1 MRARSNALLLIM
13 FTVPLMPSAG
23 LAGVGTLVTSMRE
36 TLLIETCVKRNARL
50 AALPEALASCAPSAE
65 TAVMLG
71 SKPRT
76 ATALGE
82 ASEYSMV
89 TPGMNFMNS
98 ATLPSV
104 TSPNASV
111 ATTFLMFCA
120 KRCSLV
126 ARASPSVRREEE
138 ATNASSFTIPAED
151 AAAP

>member
-1 MRARSNALLLIM
+1 MRARSNALLLTM
-13 FTVPLMPSAG
+13 FTLPEMPSAG
-23 LAGVGTLVTSMRE
+23 LAGVGTFVTSMRE
-36 TLLIETCVKRNARL
+36 MLLIETWVKRKARL
-50 AALPEALASCAPSAE
+50 AALPEALASCAPSAV
-65 TAVMLG
+65 TPVMLG

-89 TPGMNFMNS
+89 TPGINFMNS

-111 ATTFLMFCA
+111 ATTFLMFLA

-126 ARASPSVRREEE
+126 ARASPSVSRDAE
-138 ATNASSFTIPAED
+138 ATKASSFTTPLVAW
-151 AAAP
+151 P